1 MKKSV
6 AHLATAL
13 LAASALLA
21 SCADN
26 SSEPETPEE
35 KEGTGI
41 IAFTIDFAKSDGS
54 RSDTAPGTG
63 GTSSNGSSPA
73 TAISDA
79 IPLTSWDN
87 IHSLQIFLY
96 DQNNFIVFS
105 RYISADEIK
114 QALETDPFHTGR
126 ITYTYADVPNGTYH
140 LMAVANAN
148 SGTEPVVTYLDGLA
162 MRWNQENVINTRIH
176 RARIEHKPFE
186 FPRFYLDDLAATGVT
201 RTSLPF
207 EAPAEIFMGVGR
219 QTDMQIGGEF
229 PDMVQVIA
237 EQETHAEITLER
249 QVSMMRLRLNLAG
262 DEDDLNNADINL
274 REGGKLNFSS
284 HAMIMVVTLPSVML
298 PIHNDMIIDGVNYYK
313 GVSPVM
319 NQTDILVTRPVSNE
333 VTRHFFDENPTE
345 GYVKKGYAT
354 DAGYPGDIV
363 GLGEADPYRATSWRD
378 ILVMPNHKAHMLTPE
393 NPVINENRYLLV
405 ISALGLPGHECK
417 EGVLTEPHTVYWEG
431 YINEP
436 FEPGKIREVNI
447 TFKDGGQMEVP
458 TRPDNSGTLT
468 IVVKEPQDWNPAAHK
483 VTNVEL

>member
-6 AHLATAL
+6 FYLATAL
-13 LAASALLA
+13 LAASTLFG

-26 SSEPETPEE
+26 SSEPSPGEE
-35 KEGTGI
+35 KEGTGT
-41 IAFTIDFAKSDGS
+41 IAFTIDFAKSADS
-54 RSDTAPGTG
+54 RSDIPPRSDDRTT
-63 GTSSNGSSPA
+63 GSSPT

-105 RYISADEIK
+105 RYISGDEIK
-114 QALETDPFHTGR
+114 QALETDPFNTGR
-126 ITYTYADVPNGTYH
+126 ITYTYANVPNGIYH
-140 LMAVANAN
+140 LVAVANAN
-148 SGTEPVVTYLDGLA
+148 SATEPVVTYLNGLA
-162 MRWNQENVINTRIH
+162 MRWNQDNVLKTYIH
-176 RARIEHKPFE
+176 RARIEHKPYE

-207 EAPAEIFMGVGR
+207 HAPAEIFMGVGH
-219 QTDMQIGGEF
+219 QTDMQIVGEF

-237 EQETHAEITLER
+237 EQEIHAEIKLER
-249 QVSMMRLRLNLAG
+249 QVSMMRLRVNLG
-262 DEDDLNNADINL
+262 GENDNLNNADVNL
-274 REGGKLNFSS
+274 RDGGKLNFSS
-284 HAMIMVVTLPSVML
+284 HAMVMVVTLPSVML
-298 PIHNDMIIDGVNYYK
+298 PIHDDMIIDDVNYYK

-319 NQTDILVTRPVSNE
+319 NQTDILVTEPINNE
-333 VTRHFFDENPTE
+333 VTRHFYDENPTK

-354 DAGYPGDIV
+354 DAGFPGDIV
-363 GLGEADPYRATSWRD
+363 NIPADPYSATSWRD

-417 EGVLTEPHTVYWEG
+417 EGVLTEPHTVYWVG

-436 FEPGKIREVNI
+436 FEPGKIREVNV

-468 IVVKEPQDWNPAAHK
+468 IVVKEPQDWNPVHK